1 MNLNLAHVHLL
12 LNHFPTIGMIVG
24 LGLFLVAIVAKSDDL
39 KRASLVNLFLH
50 RPAVD
55 SDVCHGHR
63 RASWRWRKTPRSPR
77 P

>member
-1 MNLNLAHVHLL
+1 MNLAHVHLL

-24 LGLFLVAIVAKSDDL
+24 LGLFVVAILAKSDHL
-39 KRASLVNLFLH
+39 KRASLVIFFWH

-63 RASWRWRKTPRSPR
+63 RAVGVGENPRGLQGHD
-77 P
+77 